1 MRIFNFMIVTLLA
14 TALPMPVL
22 HAAETQYVPGKII
35 TVEKKFHERV
45 LYYLVNTPVTQDDPY
60 YELSLRA
67 GDLLLLTEYTPRHA
81 ADELPGGWKDGSK
94 VEMKVTDKHHV
105 MVRQPDGIELQL
117 LIVKR
122 TIEPVQPLAS
132 KPASIQD

>member
-45 LYYLVNTPVTQDDPY
+45 LYYLGANR
-60 YELSLRA
+60 SSACFASRS
-67 GDLLLLTEYTPRHA
+67 GSRLLLIGGPPFPETILMWWNFVARTPGEIADARADWEERRRFGDVTGYPGPRLA
-81 ADELPGGWKDGSK
+81 APSL
-94 VEMKVTDKHHV
+94 
-105 MVRQPDGIELQL
+105 VRF
-117 LIVKR
+117 
-122 TIEPVQPLAS
+122 AS
-132 KPASIQD
+132 PNPAS